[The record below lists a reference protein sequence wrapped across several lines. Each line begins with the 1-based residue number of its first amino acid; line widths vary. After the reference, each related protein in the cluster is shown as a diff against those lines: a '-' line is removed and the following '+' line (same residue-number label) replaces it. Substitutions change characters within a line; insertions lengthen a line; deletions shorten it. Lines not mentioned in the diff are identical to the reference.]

1 MLWLKKIRFENFKDH
16 YLEKDYNDENLYIW
30 YIEENGKILATMML
44 KILEDLE
51 HMLDIMK

>member
-1 MLWLKKIRFENFKDH
+1 
-16 YLEKDYNDENLYIW
+16 LEKDYNDENLYIW